1 MTNAEVIFQTLQ
13 WVEAHLREDLS
24 VSAVAKKAGY
34 SLHHFIR
41 LWSGVIGSPPKEYIA
56 RRKLSEAA
64 RELAAGGR
72 RVTDVAFDYG
82 FKDLETFTR
91 AFRREQG
98 TTPTAVRR
106 GARFPFAE
114 SVARP
119 RTAPTDWMGIREAP
133 CIDSIE
139 AFTIVGRSIRVKSE
153 TDEVGRLW
161 NKFLERAP
169 TVPRAYVPR
178 QYYQLAWWLEDAE
191 DSIEIMVGIKTT
203 DLSEVPIDLVGKAVP
218 ACTCL
223 VFTHRGSMARIG
235 ESYRDIYQKW
245 IPSSDRRPAFPF
257 NFERY
262 TDGQSDPYS
271 DSYSMQICV
280 PVQ

>member
-1 MTNAEVIFQTLQ
+1 MTNAEVIFQTVE
-13 WVEAHLREDLS
+13 WVEAHLREELS
-24 VSAVAKKAGY
+24 VPAVAKKAGY

-41 LWSGVIGSPPKEYIA
+41 LFGGVVGSPPKEYIA

-64 RELAAGGR
+64 RELSAGGR

-91 AFRREQG
+91 AFRRELG

-106 GARFPFAE
+106 GASFPFVEA
-114 SVARP
+114 VLRP
-119 RTAPTDWMGIREAP
+119 QAAPTDDTGIREAP
-133 CIDSIE
+133 AIESIG
-139 AFTIVGRSIRVKSE
+139 AFSLVGRSIRVQSE
-153 TDEVGRLW
+153 TDEVGSLW

-169 TVPRAYVPR
+169 GVPRACVPPK
-178 QYYQLAWWLEDAE
+178 YHQLAWWFEDTE
-191 DSIEIMVGIKTT
+191 DSMEIMVGIKTT
-203 DLSEVPIDLVGKAVP
+203 DLSEVPIDLIGKAVP

-223 VFTHRGSMARIG
+223 VFTHHGSMAGIG
-235 ESYRDIYQKW
+235 ESYRDIYVKW
-245 IPSSDRRPAFPF
+245 IPQSDRRPALPF

-262 TDGQSDPYS
+262 SDGQSDPYS
-271 DSYSMQICV
+271 DGYSMQICV